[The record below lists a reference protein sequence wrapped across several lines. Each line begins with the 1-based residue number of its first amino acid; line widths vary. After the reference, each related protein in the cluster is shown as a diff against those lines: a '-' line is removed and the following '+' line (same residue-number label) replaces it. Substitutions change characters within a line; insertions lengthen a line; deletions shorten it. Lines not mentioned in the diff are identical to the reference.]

1 MSELKMSFRVTGMTC
16 TTCSKIVERALSKVE
31 GVSYASVNLAT
42 ESVFV
47 AADGSVTFEMLENA
61 VEKSGYKIL
70 KEAPADIDDIKYREA
85 RKDLFFILLIGIP
98 MSVLMFM
105 HMAMG
110 IHYHWYGIMEIVA
123 GGIAIFWGGRKTLRG
138 AWIAVAHA
146 HTNMDTL
153 IAISAVASWVTALMN
168 YSGLDNPSFGTIG
181 VMILMLHLTGRYI
194 ESHLRD
200 KAAKQ

>member
-1 MSELKMSFRVTGMTC
+1 MSEQKMSFRVTGMTC

-47 AADGSVTFEMLENA
+47 AADGSVTFEILENA

-123 GGIAIFWGGRKTLRG
+123 GGLAIFVGRAQNTPRGMDRTSACPHKYGHANSYQRRGLVGDGPYELLR
-138 AWIAVAHA
+138 
-146 HTNMDTL
+146 
-153 IAISAVASWVTALMN
+153 
-168 YSGLDNPSFGTIG
+168 P
-181 VMILMLHLTGRYI
+181 
-194 ESHLRD
+194 
-200 KAAKQ
+200 